1 LPHLREHAPPV
12 LLTVAGYDPSSGA
25 GITADLATFA
35 VHGCFGVSAITAL
48 TVQST
53 RGVAEIQPVDPGL
66 LQRTLAHLT
75 QDIPPAGVKVGM
87 LGSAAIVAV
96 VADFLASTLVPPAVP
111 RVLDPVLRSSS
122 GAALLSPDALQAVQ
136 NLLLPAVEW
145 ITPNWA
151 ELAALT
157 GVPAISSVEQAQEA
171 AVTLGQRHPYLH
183 IVATGGDHTQ
193 PIDLLRLPSGQF
205 YPFAG
210 EHIASPSTHG
220 TGCAFSSALLARLV
234 LGDSP
239 VSAVAAAKSFVAEAI
254 RRAPQIGKGTGP
266 LNLLWP
272 LQSPASR

>member
-1 LPHLREHAPPV
+1 MPHLREHAPPV

-66 LQRTLAHLT
+66 LARMLSHLT
-75 QDIPPAGVKVGM
+75 QDITPAGIKIGM
-87 LGSAAIVAV
+87 LGNAAIVGV
-96 VADFLASTLVPPAVP
+96 VADFLASTLVPPGAP

-122 GAALLSPDALQAVQ
+122 GAALLSPDALDAVQ
-136 NLLLPAVEW
+136 NRLLSTVDW
-145 ITPNWA
+145 VTPNWA

-157 GVPAISSVEQAQEA
+157 GRPTISSLEQAQDA
-171 AVTLGQRHPYLH
+171 ADNLGQRHPHLH
-183 IVATGGDHTQ
+183 IVATGGDQTQ

-205 YPFAG
+205 HPFAG
-210 EHIASPSTHG
+210 EHIASSSTHG

-234 LGDSP
+234 LDDPP
-239 VSAVAAAKSFVAEAI
+239 VAAVTAAKSFVAEAI
-254 RRAPQIGKGTGP
+254 RRAPGVGHGKGP

-272 LQSPASR
+272 LLSSSHR